1 MSNINPRLDRSDFFT
16 GSKAEKSQKNILNLR
31 RNSAEKKSE
40 IESVTK
46 NDVKIDITNK
56 VKDFARIKSAAYKA
70 EDIDNSEKIKE
81 IKNRIKNGSYNID
94 YEELADKVLRS
105 EF

>member
-1 MSNINPRLDRSDFFT
+1 MSNVNPRLDRSDFFS
-16 GSKAEKSQKNILNLR
+16 GSKAEKSQGNNLNLR

-46 NDVKIDITNK
+46 DDVKIDITNK
-56 VKDFARIKSAAYKA
+56 VKDFSRIKSAVYKA
-70 EDIDNSEKIKE
+70 ENIDNSEKIKE
-81 IKNRIKNGSYNID
+81 VKDRIKNGSYRVD
-94 YEELADKVLRS
+94 YEELADRLLRS